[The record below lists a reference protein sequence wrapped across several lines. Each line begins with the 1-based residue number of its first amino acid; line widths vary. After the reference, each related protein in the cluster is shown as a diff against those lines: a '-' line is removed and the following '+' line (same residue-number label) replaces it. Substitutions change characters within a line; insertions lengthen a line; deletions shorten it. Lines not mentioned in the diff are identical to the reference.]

1 MVFRWHGI
9 PWVCCYQCCLER
21 TVKYDTWM
29 RMTSVTGVVIFF
41 ESGVLKVTWS
51 QLRSNSPLSTITR
64 HIDNSILKDIHNSIF
79 YGHGSTCVLNLSS
92 DFGKR
97 HWNENQWRW
106 MEKDQSRKNSSVH
119 LAEYLNQNR
128 NHVSHF
134 VPLFFSQT

>member
-1 MVFRWHGI
+1 MTWYSMSLLLSMLFRMNGKIRHLDENDFCHWRGNFFRKWH
-9 PWVCCYQCCLER
+9 
-21 TVKYDTWM
+21 
-29 RMTSVTGVVIFF
+29 S
-41 ESGVLKVTWS
+41 ESFLTQV
-51 QLRSNSPLSTITR
+51 RSNSPLSTITR